1 MSASKETS
9 ASWTLTAMVFT
20 TAVVITAAAT
30 HHLTKRNEQQQQNAL
45 VWKQYQREKLLHEK
59 TAAARKAAREPSSG
73 SLIEDVI
80 VDKIYL
86 WECQDLCKHFP
97 SADVENTMKN
107 LFLVKR
113 SPIQSP
119 MLRIMTSD
127 DLKTISASH
136 HSTPYI
142 KLITNH
148 ECVLASIV
156 RKPNMSTH
164 TVAYVRAGPRRY
176 IHFDPLTVNAAI
188 VTCGG
193 LYVVKQYSL
202 AAAV

>member
-1 MSASKETS
+1 VSTRGIRKDTARERERERPTMSASKETS

-119 MLRIMTSD
+119 MLRIMTSLHQAD
-127 DLKTISASH
+127 YQSRVCLGIHCAQAKH
-136 HSTPYI
+136 VHSYGRLRSGWTAT
-142 KLITNH
+142 LH
-148 ECVLASIV
+148 
-156 RKPNMSTH
+156 
-164 TVAYVRAGPRRY
+164 
-176 IHFDPLTVNAAI
+176 
-188 VTCGG
+188 
-193 LYVVKQYSL
+193 SL
-202 AAAV
+202 